1 MPVLKKKFS
10 QEWTDNWQLYLLA
23 LPIVVWLLLYAYK
36 PMGGLFIAFEKFSP
50 FKGMFESDFVGLANF
65 ERLVSGP
72 GAYLF
77 WRAFFNTI
85 TISLYGLVFG
95 FPIPIILAVA
105 YSESRQGALTKT
117 VQTLSY
123 LPNLI
128 SEVTIASIVL
138 TMLSLNGVVNGVI
151 DTISSVIGVDY
162 KRISWM
168 AEPSYFQGIY
178 IATGIW
184 KDAGFASIVFF
195 AALVGVSPTLY
206 EAARI
211 DGASRWQCIRHVSI
225 PSIMPTI
232 VIMLIIRLGNILN
245 VGFERIILLYN
256 PQTFATADILGSYTF
271 RLGSIPPIDYGLST
285 AASLF
290 NSAIGFTLVIITN
303 RIAKKLSETS
313 LW

>member
-1 MPVLKKKFS
+1 MPTMKKGFRQS
-10 QEWTDNWQLYLLA
+10 WVDNWQLYLLA
-23 LPIVVWLLLYAYK
+23 LPIIVWLLLYAYK
-36 PMGGLFIAFEKFSP
+36 PMGGLIIAFEKFSP
-50 FKGMFESDFVGLANF
+50 FKGIFESDFVGFGNF
-65 ERLVSGP
+65 ERLIGGP

-85 TISLYGLVFG
+85 SISLYGLVFG
-95 FPIPIILAVA
+95 FPVPIILAIA
-105 YSESRQGALTKT
+105 YNESKQGILRNS

-123 LPNLI
+123 LPHLI
-128 SEVTIASIVL
+128 SEVTIASIIL
-138 TMLSLNGVVNGVI
+138 TMLSLNGVVNSII
-151 DTISSVIGVDY
+151 DSFGDLIGLDFQ
-162 KRISWM
+162 RISWM
-168 AEPSYFQGIY
+168 SEPAYFQGIY

-184 KDAGFASIVFF
+184 KEAGFSSIVFF

-206 EAARI
+206 EAAKI
-211 DGASRWQCIRHVSI
+211 DGASRFQCIRHVSI

-271 RLGSIPPIDYGLST
+271 RLGSFPPIDYGLST

-303 RIAKKLSETS
+303 RIARKLSETS